1 VALNIARFIHMFLN
15 GILAGIGVGI
25 AATETANLKLDG
37 TMYTTVERH
46 KHAVVTPLTLSL
58 YFPCVLAGSFVAWRE
73 RGGNKGVTALTVS
86 SIVTITITFIL
97 SILINAPINRSQQ
110 HEWDPQNP
118 PKNWVQMRD
127 RWNKSHVV
135 RSVFAV
141 VSLACN
147 VLAWQQS
154 GSERGKGLKARIADI
169 RS

>member
-1 VALNIARFIHMFLN
+1 M
-15 GILAGIGVGI
+15 
-25 AATETANLKLDG
+25 
-37 TMYTTVERH
+37 
-46 KHAVVTPLTLSL
+46 
-58 YFPCVLAGSFVAWRE
+58 
-73 RGGNKGVTALTVS
+73 TALTVS

-97 SILINAPINRSQQ
+97 SILINAPINRAQQ
-110 HEWDPQNP
+110 HKWDPQNP
-118 PKNWVQMRD
+118 PENWVQMRD
-127 RWNKSHVV
+127 RWTKSHVV

>member
-1 VALNIARFIHMFLN
+1 MALSIARFIHMFLN

-37 TMYTTVERH
+37 AMYTTVERH

-58 YFPCVLAGSFVAWRE
+58 YFPCILAGSFVAWRE

-97 SILINAPINRSQQ
+97 SFLINAPINGAQQ

-127 RWNKSHVV
+127 RWNKSHIV

-141 VSLACN
+141 ISLACN
-147 VLAWQQS
+147 VLP
-154 GSERGKGLKARIADI
+154 GSNRARSEARDS
-169 RS
+169 RRA